1 MKTTRQLYCQYLLS
15 SQINYTC
22 TNLAEHFENLDHNS
36 IYRYLKTEKLTPRLL
51 WEKVK
56 DTIVYSPAG
65 AIIFDDTV
73 LDKSYSSAIEGVRR
87 QYSGNE
93 HAVIKG
99 IGLVNC
105 VYYNPEVDRFWVLD
119 YRVFDPDRDG
129 KTKLDHV
136 SEMLDQLSF
145 RAVEFRFCLMDSWY
159 ATTAMMTRLIKD
171 KKIFYCPLKKN
182 RLVDDSLGEQSYR
195 AIEILE
201 WTADELQQ
209 GKIVKVK
216 KFAGASRLKM
226 FRVTVSTNRTD
237 YIVTNDFTQSDTDEA
252 QKVSGQRWKIEQFHR
267 EAKQITGIE
276 RCQCRLNRSQ
286 RNHIASALL
295 VWLVFKELADKT
307 AHTVYQLKHG
317 LLSDYLKQQLR
328 NPAIAFS

>member
-36 IYRYLKTEKLTPRLL
+36 IYRYLKTERLTPRLL

-56 DTIVYSPAG
+56 DRIVYSPAG

-73 LDKSYSSAIEGVRR
+73 LDKSYSVAIEGVRR

-105 VYYNPEVDRFWVLD
+105 VYYNPELNRFWVVD

-136 SEMLDQLSF
+136 SEMLSQLNF
-145 RAVEFRFCLMDSWY
+145 RAVAFRFCLMDAWY
-159 ATTAMMTRLIKD
+159 ATTALMTRLSKEE
-171 KKIFYCPLKKN
+171 KIFYCPLKKN
-182 RLVDDSLGEQSYR
+182 RLVDDSLGAQPYR
-195 AIEILE
+195 AIETLE
-201 WTADELQQ
+201 WTQTELQQ

-216 KFAGASRLKM
+216 KFAGATRLKM

-237 YIVTNDFTQSDTDEA
+237 YIVTNDVTQSDTDEA
-252 QKVSGQRWKIEQFHR
+252 QKVSSQRWKIEQFHR

-295 VWLVFKELADKT
+295 VWVVFKELADKT
-307 AHTVYQLKHG
+307 ARTVYQLKHG

-328 NPAIAFS
+328 NPAITFS